1 MQIDSKVV
9 NTKTELLNIIK
20 EGVNPLD
27 YIKEEKDIDFICNT
41 LIITGN
47 EEYPFFEES
56 AENLLRAILYYLVY
70 TENETKTL
78 ARCKEIAMM
87 GLNDENARNNVKSLL
102 EKEERAKVLYVAIDI
117 ASDKTFKTIFEKL
130 NERLS
135 NILD

>member
-9 NTKTELLNIIK
+9 NTKSELLDIIK

-27 YIKEEKDIDFICNT
+27 YIKEEKDIDFVCNS

-47 EEYPFFEES
+47 EEDPFFEES

-78 ARCKEIAMM
+78 ARCKEIVKM
-87 GLNDENARNNVKSLL
+87 GLNEENARDSVKSLL
-102 EKEERAKVLYVAIDI
+102 GKEERANVLYVSIDI
-117 ASDKTFKTIFEKL
+117 ASDKTYKAIFEKL
-130 NERLS
+130 NERLEK
-135 NILD
+135 IYE